1 YRSSLD
7 KLNTEVLH
15 LDEKDIEL
23 NAERRALLQ
32 VLSQFMGKR
41 LSDSVHL
48 QIPAESTMDAT
59 IRRPE
64 LRVFESQHA
73 IYDAQQQLL
82 HRKIWPKLSL
92 FVQTGIGRPALNM
105 LRNDLRPYYIAGIR
119 LNWNISN
126 LYIYQKE
133 NEILE
138 LSKQMT
144 AVQKQTFLFNTQVSL
159 QQQTEEVKK
168 YEDLLQVDEKILA
181 LRASI
186 KKTALTQLENGVIT
200 VNDYLKE
207 VFNEQSA
214 REQQQLHKLQ
224 RLQAQYRIKTTSGI

>member
-1 YRSSLD
+1 
-7 KLNTEVLH
+7 
-15 LDEKDIEL
+15 
-23 NAERRALLQ
+23 
-32 VLSQFMGKR
+32 
-41 LSDSVHL
+41 
-48 QIPAESTMDAT
+48 
-59 IRRPE
+59 
-64 LRVFESQHA
+64 
-73 IYDAQQQLL
+73 
-82 HRKIWPKLSL
+82 
-92 FVQTGIGRPALNM
+92 
-105 LRNDLRPYYIAGIR
+105 
-119 LNWNISN
+119 
-126 LYIYQKE
+126 
-133 NEILE
+133 
-138 LSKQMT
+138 MT

-168 YEDLLQVDEKILA
+168 YVDLLQVDEKILA